1 MAILS
6 GYLQLHVSSPTVP
19 LEIQKPGESWR
30 LGGQGSETLHCPGEP
45 RKAWGSVSPGI
56 KVWSCLVLYK
66 ICKPPRE
73 I

>member
-30 LGGQGSETLHCPGEP
+30 LGGQGSGDPALPRRTQKGLGKCEP
-45 RKAWGSVSPGI
+45 RD
-56 KVWSCLVLYK
+56 
-66 ICKPPRE
+66 
-73 I
+73 